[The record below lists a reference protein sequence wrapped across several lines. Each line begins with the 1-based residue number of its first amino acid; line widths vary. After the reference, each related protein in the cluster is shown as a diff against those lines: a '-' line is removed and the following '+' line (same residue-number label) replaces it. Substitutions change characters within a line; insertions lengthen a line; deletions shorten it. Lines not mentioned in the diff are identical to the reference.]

1 MGHVTKYGLLRR
13 FCLLIIMISV
23 PGTSFAETSVSASL
37 KSKYIWGGVLM
48 GDGAVVQSDLK
59 YTSEN
64 GLFIGGMF
72 STLDFSNSGNNQL
85 DVKAG
90 YSGSVGGLEYEAGFV
105 RHSFTGDAPTDED
118 AGVLRT
124 FFSGS
129 IGSFNFILKIPLN
142 DASWTSTGDI
152 YTNIGLVKT
161 FPADFHVSIRAAA
174 YYFADDA
181 VFDNGMVAFEKKQSF
196 AFRNATLAIEHA
208 VTGMPLDLGL
218 HYSIGGERR
227 NGIELDDHVWISLN
241 MHLP

>member
-1 MGHVTKYGLLRR
+1 MAHLTKYGLLRGL
-13 FCLLIIMISV
+13 FLLILISV
-23 PGTSFAETSVSASL
+23 PGVSLGETAASASL

-72 STLDFSNSGNNQL
+72 STLDFSNSANNQV

-90 YSGSVGGLEYEAGFV
+90 YSGSLGEVDYETGLV
-105 RHSFTGDAPTDED
+105 RHGFTGDAPTDED

-129 IGSFNFILKIPLN
+129 LGSINFLLISPLN
-142 DASWTSTGDI
+142 DASWTSAGDI
-152 YTNIGLVKT
+152 YTKIGLVKAL
-161 FPADFHVSIRAAA
+161 PADFRVAVNAGA
-174 YYFADDA
+174 YYFNNDA
-181 VFDNGMVAFEKKQSF
+181 IFSNGRVAFEKKQSF
-196 AFRNATLAIEHA
+196 AFRDATLSIERA

-227 NGIELDDHVWISLN
+227 SGLELDDHVWFSLN
-241 MHLP
+241 VRLP